1 MRNDGRHRRKP
12 MGPLRTQQVEN
23 NGMMRPQPR
32 TTSWI
37 PLPLLGSSAKPLMFS
52 LNSCYVLVDSATIYG
67 MLSEK
72 YTQYLVVFHDLF
84 GPPLWTSWGVHGS
97 YGKSLGFR
105 RAYAGCWILWI
116 RTPAR
121 RKPP

>member
-1 MRNDGRHRRKP
+1 MRNDGRHRRTP

-37 PLPLLGSSAKPLMFS
+37 PLPLLGSSAKLLMFS
-52 LNSCYVLVDSATIYG
+52 LNSCYVLVDGATIYG

-72 YTQYLVVFHDLF
+72 YTQYLVFSTICSVYRC
-84 GPPLWTSWGVHGS
+84 GQAGGCMAAMGSLWDFEGLTPDAGS
-97 YGKSLGFR
+97 CG
-105 RAYAGCWILWI
+105 
-116 RTPAR
+116 
-121 RKPP
+121 